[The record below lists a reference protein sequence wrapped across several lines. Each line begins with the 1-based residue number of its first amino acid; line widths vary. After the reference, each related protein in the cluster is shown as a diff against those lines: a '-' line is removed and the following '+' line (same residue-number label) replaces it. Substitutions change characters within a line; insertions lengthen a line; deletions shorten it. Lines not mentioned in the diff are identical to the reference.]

1 MLRQA
6 LQSSAPVTPPV
17 ISQPTPQATPNPA
30 TPVATQPAATSQ
42 GQPQQRT
49 IAQTLIGWAPQLRQ
63 MRELGITDDI
73 VAIQALEAT
82 NGDVQAAINIIFSDF
97 N

>member
-1 MLRQA
+1 MLSRALNSASQPLSAAAPPTVSVSPPAPSPAAQGQA
-6 LQSSAPVTPPV
+6 APAAIQPSSA
-17 ISQPTPQATPNPA
+17 
-30 TPVATQPAATSQ
+30 
-42 GQPQQRT
+42 
-49 IAQTLIGWAPQLRQ
+49 AQTLIGWAPQLRQ